1 MNLIEC
7 VPNFS
12 EGRDLK
18 KIKEITDAIETVSG
32 ITLLDVDPGEDTNR
46 TVVTIVGE
54 PDAVAEA
61 AFIGI
66 QAASNVLDMR
76 NHTGAHA
83 RMGATDVCPFIPV
96 SGVTMEECIAV
107 SKSVGER
114 VGSELAIP
122 VYLYENSAQKKG
134 RQNLAIV
141 RQGEYEGLEE
151 KLSDPE
157 WKPDFGPAEF
167 NPSAGATA
175 IGAREFLIAY
185 NINLNTKDKRL
196 ATDIAFELR
205 EKGRS
210 KRIPSPHSKNLM
222 DGEIVR
228 HEDGKPV
235 KVPGMFKDVKAVGW
249 IIETYNR
256 AQISINFTNYKV
268 SPVHEVFDATCRL
281 AEERGLRVT
290 GSELVG
296 LIPLDAI
303 TQAGVHY
310 LKKQGHTPGVPESD
324 IVESAVQSLGLNDV
338 APFVPKE
345 KIIEYAVQNEEENL
359 MSLSMEA
366 FVKELS
372 SNSPAPGGGS
382 VAALAGSLAGGLAA
396 MVAALTHEKKGFE
409 LTKDEMESIGTEAQ
423 ALKDRLAKLV
433 DEDTE
438 AFNHMMS
445 AGRLPSK
452 SDEEKEKKSEA
463 VEAAAKN
470 GVNVPMETSETAFRI
485 LEMASILVDKGNPN
499 SVSDAGVA
507 GEMAVGAVRGGI
519 MNVMINL
526 PGIEDANFVKNA
538 AEKAK
543 DLLAKADKL
552 HEEIFSK
559 AMEVIKSVNK

>member
-1 MNLIEC
+1 MKLIEC

-18 KIKEITDAIETVSG
+18 KIQTITDAIETVPG

-66 QAASNVLDMR
+66 QAASKVLDMR
-76 NHTGAHA
+76 NHKGAHA

-96 SGVTMEECIAV
+96 SGVTMDACVAV
-107 SKSVGER
+107 SKAVGKR
-114 VGSELAIP
+114 VGSELGIP
-122 VYLYENSAQKKG
+122 VYMYENSAQKNE

-141 RQGEYEGLEE
+141 RSGEYEGLEE
-151 KLSDPE
+151 KLRDPE
-157 WKPDFGPAEF
+157 WEPDFGPAEF

-210 KRIPSPHSKNLM
+210 KRIPSPYSKNLM

-228 HEDGKPV
+228 YDDGKPV

-256 AQISINFTNYKV
+256 AQISINFTNYNV
-268 SPVHEVFDATCRL
+268 SPVHEVFDAACIL
-281 AEERGLRVT
+281 AEARGLRVT

-296 LIPLDAI
+296 LIPLEAI
-303 TQAGVHY
+303 KHAGIHY
-310 LKKQGHTPGVPESD
+310 LKKQGHTPGVPEAEL
-324 IVESAVQSLGLNDV
+324 VEAAVQSLGLNDV
-338 APFVPKE
+338 APFIPKE
-345 KIIEYAVQNEEENL
+345 KIIEYAVQNEEGNL
-359 MSLSMEA
+359 MNSTMKA
-366 FVKELS
+366 FVQELS
-372 SNSPAPGGGS
+372 TNSPAPGGGS

-396 MVAALTHEKKGFE
+396 MVAALTHEKKGYE
-409 LTKDEMESIGTEAQ
+409 LTRDEMESIGTEAQ

-438 AFNHMMS
+438 AFNRMMD

-452 SDEEKEKKSEA
+452 SEEEKSVKAEA
-463 VEAAAKN
+463 QESAGKL
-470 GVNVPMETSETAFRI
+470 GVNIPMETSESAFRI
-485 LEMASILVDKGNPN
+485 LEMASVLVEKGNPN

-507 GEMAVGAVRGGI
+507 GEMAHGAVRGGI

-526 PGIEDANFVKNA
+526 PGIHDAGFVQDA
-538 AEKAK
+538 TEKAQN
-543 DLLAKADKL
+543 LLAKADEL
-552 HEEIFSK
+552 H
-559 AMEVIKSVNK
+559 AEVFTKTMTAITGK